1 MVKGK
6 RLRKSSDK
14 PTLGDVAKAAGVST
28 ATVSRALN
36 QPHQVKETLRARI
49 EDEINRLG
57 YVRDGAARALASN
70 KKRMIGA
77 IIPTIDNAIFASGI
91 NALERRLYEEGYTL
105 MLAVS
110 NYDPKHELKQ
120 VRDIMEQGVDGLLL
134 VGNDHAPET
143 YSILKQHNQIFANLW
158 ALDRTSPHP
167 CVGFDNFTAAQQVTE
182 YLLNQGHT
190 RFGLISGITKGND
203 RATARLEGA
212 KESLKKAGIFLQPQ
226 DVVECRYDIW
236 EGRNACRHLL
246 GRPELERPTALICGN
261 DVLAFGCL
269 TECDKLG
276 ISVPTQVSITGFDDL
291 PLCEHL
297 SPSLTT
303 IRVPSRMMG
312 ERAADF
318 ILDQISGRESATHI
332 EVPTQL
338 VVREST
344 SVPIT
349 K

>member
-1 MVKGK
+1 MIKGK
-6 RLRKSSDK
+6 RLRKNSDK

-36 QPHQVKETLRARI
+36 QPHQVKEALRHRI

-105 MLAVS
+105 LLAVS

-134 VGNDHAPET
+134 VGNAHAPET
-143 YSILKQHNQIFANLW
+143 YSILKQHNQIFTNLW
-158 ALDRTSPHP
+158 ALDKESPHP
-167 CVGFDNFTAAQQVTE
+167 CVGFDNFSAAQKVTE
-182 YLLNQGHT
+182 YLINQGHT
-190 RFGLISGITKGND
+190 CFGFISGITQGND
-203 RATARLEGA
+203 RATARLKGA
-212 KESLKKAGIFLQPQ
+212 RYLLESAGIKLQPK
-226 DVVECRYDIW
+226 DIVECRYDIW

-246 GRPELERPTALICGN
+246 TRPLSERPTAIICGN

-269 TECDKLG
+269 TECNKLG
-276 ISVPTQVSITGFDDL
+276 ISVPEQVSITGFDDL

-303 IRVPSRMMG
+303 IHVPSQMMG

-318 ILDQISGRESATHI
+318 ILDQIAGRASAIHI

-344 SVPIT
+344 SKAPF
-349 K
+349 